1 MQRIA
6 TCPWCERMR
15 GVLAD
20 ADAYAMEVYRSS
32 ALGQSPDPGQFIL
45 QRTALGIPQNVGQV
59 SKPSKFLYEE
69 YGIDEPKAKR
79 RATKKDRANRKAMS
93 KALKNVNGRARK
105 KNGQLKKG
113 WTQSK
118 IMSAAHKECRRKRK

>member
-1 MQRIA
+1 
-6 TCPWCERMR
+6 MR

-20 ADAYAMEVYRSS
+20 ADAYAMEVYRST

-59 SKPSKFLYEE
+59 SKPSKFLYDE

-79 RATKKDRANRKAMS
+79 RSTKKDRANRKAMS
-93 KALKNVNGRARK
+93 KALTNVNRRARK
-105 KNGQLKKG
+105 KNGELKKG
-113 WTQSK
+113 WTQSR